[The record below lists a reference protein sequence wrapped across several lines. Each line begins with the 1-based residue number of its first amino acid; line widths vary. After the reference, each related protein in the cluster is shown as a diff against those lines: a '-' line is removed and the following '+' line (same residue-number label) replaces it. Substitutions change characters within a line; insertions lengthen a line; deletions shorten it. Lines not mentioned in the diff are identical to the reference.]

1 VGTSFTATAGAHT
14 YVVKQTDLAG
24 NASVTSTAVMYT
36 LETATVTAIMDNVGS
51 VTGTVANGATTDD
64 TSLSVSGTLSV
75 ALTGADKVNIYD
87 GGTLLGTATVSGTTW
102 TYADTRT
109 LSHAQVVSYTARVAD
124 AAGNVGA
131 ESAAYTA
138 TVDTVAPDAPSVI
151 GGSTGVLAGI
161 ITAAVVDGSNGI
173 GIVISGEV
181 DMHAVVT
188 FSSNPTF
195 IYDVYYNNDT
205 NSIFLYVPK
214 ATIFGFG
221 VGEETMSF
229 YLVDAA
235 GNKSQ
240 TSTKIFTVEA
250 MTPPLAI
257 DLNGDGRL
265 DSTAWVGRQ
274 DGVLV
279 WDKYQDG
286 HVHDNS
292 QYAFAQYANNANA
305 NGAGATDLSGLADAF
320 DSNHDGK
327 FNAQDAKFAQFK
339 VWQDVNQNGVSEA
352 TEVRSLADWGLTEI
366 NLSSDGVQRTPAAGV
381 TEAGR
386 TTASATDGM
395 QVLVSDAA
403 FAYNSLAYS
412 VSEGSGDA
420 GVKLNL
426 LGSEMSLDLSSFT
439 ARYGHVGQVDV
450 SGTGANTLKINLSDV
465 LQGAQT
471 GTLQVTGNADD
482 TVLLDANVWTNTGS
496 VVQGDGH
503 TYALYSAANGLAAQL
518 LLDQQMVQHVA

>member
-1 VGTSFTATAGAHT
+1 VLDAAQSPA
-14 YVVKQTDLAG
+14 L
-24 NASVTSTAVMYT
+24 
-36 LETATVTAIMDNVGS
+36 
-51 VTGTVANGATTDD
+51 
-64 TSLSVSGTLSV
+64 TSLSVGASAPVNGIAAGDLVRDLADTAGISDTDSGAVKGIAIT
-75 ALTGADKVNIYD
+75 DVNS
-87 GGTLLGTATVSGTTW
+87 GGTLYYSLDGGLHWLSVTGAYSSSMNPTGVSSTHALLLAAD
-102 TYADTRT
+102 ADTRVMYK
-109 LSHAQVVSYTARVAD
+109 SSTAGDVANAITFRAWD
-124 AAGNVGA
+124 RSQHHTEGVYANTTANGGSA
-131 ESAAYTA
+131 EFSSATDTIKA
-138 TVDTVAPDAPSVI
+138 TVTVTALPPVVLDLNRD
-151 GGSTGVLAGI
+151 GVLSYGQ
-161 ITAAVVDGSNGI
+161 
-173 GIVISGEV
+173 
-181 DMHAVVT
+181 VT
-188 FSSNPTF
+188 M
-195 IYDVYYNNDT
+195 DV
-205 NSIFLYVPK
+205 
-214 ATIFGFG
+214 
-221 VGEETMSF
+221 
-229 YLVDAA
+229 
-235 GNKSQ
+235 
-240 TSTKIFTVEA
+240 
-250 MTPPLAI
+250 
-257 DLNGDGRL
+257 NGDGHL
-265 DSTAWVGRQ
+265 DATRWAGAG

-292 QYAFAQYANNANA
+292 QYAFAQYANNAN
-305 NGAGATDLSGLADAF
+305 GADATDLSGLADAF

-327 FNAQDAKFAQFK
+327 FNAQDAKFAEFK

-386 TTASATDGM
+386 TTASATDGT

-412 VSEGSGDA
+412 VSEGAGDA

-439 ARYGHVGQVDV
+439 ARYGHVWQVDV